1 MNSIRGLVFKR
12 FAEKY
17 NSTQFTYTLILT
29 KRKKLNY
36 LFVNYDYR
44 NQFYFQMSIEKHKQ

>member
-1 MNSIRGLVFKR
+1 MNSIRGLVFER